1 MRVLGMTLPIITPGV
16 DLANMILRASEQVGG
31 LRDKDVIVIA
41 SSALATAQ
49 GQLKKLT
56 DVKPSPTAKKLARR
70 SGLEPEF
77 VQIVLKE
84 ADKVFGPVKG
94 AIATLKDGMLCANA
108 GVDHTNA
115 PLGQVTLAPRNPDQA
130 AADILKGLRKRISGR
145 LGVIIADSHVQ
156 PLRLGTVGQAI
167 GVAGIEPA
175 ADCRGKRDLF
185 GRKLRITFRGVAD
198 QLASAAQVEMGE
210 ADERVPVV
218 VIRWAKVEFAEKPK
232 TSVKISPKLCLY
244 SSVMKVGK
252 KR

>member
-1 MRVLGMTLPIITPGV
+1 MRVLGMTLPIVTPGA
-16 DLANMILRASEQVGG
+16 DLAAMILKASEQVGG
-31 LRDKDVIVIA
+31 LRDKDVIVVA

-49 GQLKKLT
+49 GRLKKLT
-56 DVKPSPTAKKLARR
+56 DVKPSATAKKLARR
-70 SGLEPEF
+70 SELEPEF

-84 ADKVFGPVKG
+84 ADKVFGAVKG

-115 PLGQVTLAPRNPDQA
+115 PLGQVTLMPKNPDQA
-130 AADILKGLRKRISGR
+130 AADILKALGKRISGR
-145 LGVIIADSHVQ
+145 LGVIVADSHVQ

-167 GVAGIEPA
+167 GVTGIEPA
-175 ADCRGKRDLF
+175 IDCRGKRDLF

-210 ADERVPVV
+210 ADERVPAV
-218 VIRWAKVEFAEKPK
+218 VIRWAKVEFTEKPK

-244 SSVMKVGK
+244 SSVMNVGK